1 LFESGPVKIDLELRE
16 VTIRGVRVELSRK
29 ELDLLVL
36 LMSEPEHVVTRT
48 QCMDYLWRDRPS
60 ADSRTLD
67 THIKRIRKKIELDPT
82 HPQHILTI
90 RGIGYRF
97 RA

>member
-1 LFESGPVKIDLELRE
+1 MLEAGPVRIDAPERE
-16 VTIRGVRVELSRK
+16 VAVGGVPVELSRK
-29 ELDLLVL
+29 EFDLLVL
-36 LMSEPEHVVTRT
+36 LVSEAGHVVTRS
-48 QCMDYLWRDRPS
+48 QCLDNLWGDRRL

-67 THIKRIRKKIELDPT
+67 THIKRIRKKIEPDPA

-97 RA
+97 SA